1 MSSMSSHQT
10 PIPGVRARRWHTT
23 TFRWLSAYAA
33 VFVVTV
39 VLLVGVIAC
48 MATAVM
54 ERTTDDVLAWQLIY
68 FDSIPDADL
77 PVTIRQ
83 RLEHERMHTNFYGL
97 YTANGVLVA
106 GDVAR
111 FPSRLPVDTIGVTL
125 SPTLHLIDGQRSPIV
140 RAMAERRPDGKVL
153 LVARDLS
160 HIIAIRDSIIRA
172 LMIGGVLCLIAG
184 VVGGLLLSVKQLR
197 RVREMRRV
205 IQQIARG
212 DLQQRLPIGGR
223 DEMDMLSHLVN
234 HMLDEVERLM
244 HEVKD
249 ACDGIAHDLRTPL
262 AHVRA
267 LLGQIAE
274 YSAHCGNPAMDEMV
288 DRARIETD
296 KLLNRFRAMLRI
308 SEIGALQRRGGFA
321 ELDLATLIAEIS
333 ELYEP
338 LAESVGVRWM
348 TRIDAVT
355 PIYGDRALL
364 FEAISNLVD
373 NAIKFV
379 EQAEEDEQHAGGQPA
394 GMANA
399 PGGGQVRI
407 ELTQTPD
414 GPRLDIIDNGP
425 GIALKERQA
434 VLQPF
439 YRSEQTMHIE
449 GSGLGLGIVAAVL
462 RLHDFTLR
470 IGNAEPGACMTVE
483 CWSNTLA

>member
-1 MSSMSSHQT
+1 MSSSTQAM
-10 PIPGVRARRWHTT
+10 IPGVRARRWHTT

-68 FDSIPDADL
+68 FDSIPDAEL
-77 PVTIRQ
+77 PATIRQ

-97 YTANGVLVA
+97 YSADGTLVA
-106 GDVAR
+106 GDVSR
-111 FPSRLPVDTIGVTL
+111 FPSSLPVDTIGVTL
-125 SPTLHLIDGQRSPIV
+125 RHTLHLIDGQQSPIV
-140 RAMAERRPDGKVL
+140 RGMAERRPDGMVL
-153 LVARDLS
+153 LVARDLT

-172 LMIGGVLCLIAG
+172 LVIGGVLCLAAG
-184 VVGGLLLSVKQLR
+184 VIGGLLLSVKQLR
-197 RVREMRRV
+197 RVRDMRRV

-212 DLQQRLPIGGR
+212 DLQQRLPVGGR
-223 DEMDMLSHLVN
+223 DELDMLSNLVN

-267 LLGQIAE
+267 LLAQIAE
-274 YSAHCGNPAMDEMV
+274 HSSRSGNTAMDDMV

-296 KLLNRFRAMLRI
+296 VLLNRFRAMLRI

-321 ELDLATLIAEIS
+321 ELDLATLVGEIS

-338 LAESVGVRWM
+338 LAESVGVRWL
-348 TRIDAVT
+348 TQIDAVT

-364 FEAISNLVD
+364 FEAVSNLVD

-379 EQAEEDEQHAGGQPA
+379 AHGTERSEA
-394 GMANA
+394 
-399 PGGGQVRI
+399 GGQVRI
-407 ELTQTPD
+407 VVTQTPN
-414 GPRLDIIDNGP
+414 GPQLDIIDNGP

-439 YRSEQTMHIE
+439 YRSEQTMHIA

-470 IGNAEPGACMTVE
+470 IGNAEPGARITVE
-483 CWSNTLA
+483 CWSSTLA

>member
-1 MSSMSSHQT
+1 MSSTQT
-10 PIPGVRARRWHTT
+10 IIPGMRARRWHTT

-54 ERTTDDVLAWQLIY
+54 ERTTDDVMAWQLIY
-68 FDSIPDADL
+68 FDSIPDAEL
-77 PVTIRQ
+77 PATIRQ

-97 YTANGVLVA
+97 YAANGTLVA
-106 GDVAR
+106 GDVTR
-111 FPSRLPVDTIGVTL
+111 FPSGLPVDTIGVTL
-125 SPTLHLIDGQRSPIV
+125 RHTLHLIDGQRSPIV
-140 RAMAERRPDGKVL
+140 RGMAERRPDGKVL
-153 LVARDLS
+153 LVARDLT

-172 LMIGGVLCLIAG
+172 LIIGGVLCLAAG

-197 RVREMRRV
+197 RVRDMRRV

-223 DEMDMLSHLVN
+223 DELDMLSHLVN

-274 YSAHCGNPAMDEMV
+274 HSATSGNAAMDDMV
-288 DRARIETD
+288 ERARIETD
-296 KLLNRFRAMLRI
+296 VLLNRFRAMLRI

-321 ELDLATLIAEIS
+321 ELDLATLVGEIS

-338 LAESVGVRWM
+338 LAESVGVRWI

-355 PIYGDRALL
+355 PIHGDRALL

-379 EQAEEDEQHAGGQPA
+379 EQGDENGDA
-394 GMANA
+394 
-399 PGGGQVRI
+399 GGQVRI
-407 ELTQTPD
+407 EVTQTPN
-414 GPRLDIIDNGP
+414 GPQVDIIDNGP

-449 GSGLGLGIVAAVL
+449 GSGLGLGIVVAVL

-470 IGNAEPGACMTVE
+470 IGNAEPGARMTVE
-483 CWSNTLA
+483 CWSSTLA